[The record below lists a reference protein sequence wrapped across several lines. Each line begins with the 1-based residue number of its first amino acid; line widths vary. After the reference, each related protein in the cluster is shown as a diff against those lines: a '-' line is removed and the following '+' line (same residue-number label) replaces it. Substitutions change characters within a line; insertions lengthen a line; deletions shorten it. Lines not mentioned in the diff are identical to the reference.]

1 MNNNIPNVG
10 CKPITIGELPTS
22 YFESLSYYEQ
32 ICLLCNKMNEIID
45 FMNNNISAEI
55 KAYIDKEFNNI
66 LLDTMYNEETETL
79 IMYINKENNL

>member
-32 ICLLCNKMNEIID
+32 VCLLCNSMKELYTLFDTELAN
-45 FMNNNISAEI
+45 SLQT
-55 KAYIDKEFNNI
+55 YINKEFNNI
-66 LLDTMYNEETETL
+66 MMKTQYNEETETL
-79 IMYINKENNL
+79 ILYLEKGV